1 MDLVCFAGTGAAW
14 FTNARQC
21 VSPIRLDAW
30 AQEPSPEYLHHPSS
44 GRVNPLLPSSCSSSS
59 TWKHF
64 SRRGAL
70 QQSASILSSTMAMVS
85 SLPEVSF
92 AQERQ
97 SQQEDTMKIQHPFRY
112 SDSWTGTNLPVLSL
126 EEAILSA
133 RPITAEAGDGNFDRD
148 SGHPNVK
155 ESGETRYINS
165 SSNNLIWSM
174 GRWPDP
180 VLRRPAE
187 VVDGDVWFGT
197 DTLANACQILKTTAD
212 HHGAVGL
219 AAQQCGI
226 NARIVY
232 VNLLPEASSTTKR
245 GHKAAALNWPKS
257 TSLLMVNPRIVQRSA
272 EAEMLC
278 WEEQCLVLPPSFDV
292 TLLRDKWVD
301 LQYWTPTG
309 NLKETRL
316 HGELARCVQ
325 HELDHDRG
333 ILTLDHISLDEMES
347 LTVRLIE
354 KPEHE
359 SRMNAAY
366 ARAVEPRVI
375 QHTET
380 FERETSKLAV

>member
-1 MDLVCFAGTGAAW
+1 MDLVCFGFAGPSTAC
-14 FTNARQC
+14 FTNVRQC
-21 VSPIRLDAW
+21 ALPMHLDAW
-30 AQEPSPEYLHHPSS
+30 VQEPSLEYLPHHPTSE
-44 GRVNPLLPSSCSSSS
+44 RVNPLLPSSSSSSS
-59 TWKHF
+59 TWLQHL
-64 SRRGAL
+64 SRRNAL
-70 QQSASILSSTMAMVS
+70 QQSAAILSSTIATIS
-85 SLPEVSF
+85 SLPDVCV

-97 SQQEDTMKIQHPFRY
+97 SEQEDTMKIQHPFRY
-112 SDSWTGTNLPVLSL
+112 SESWTGTNLPVLTL
-126 EEAILSA
+126 EEATLSA
-133 RPITAEAGDGNFDRD
+133 RPITAEEDGDGNCDR
-148 SGHPNVK
+148 GTGNPNK
-155 ESGETRYINS
+155 ELCETQYINS

-197 DTLANACQILKTTAD
+197 DTLDKVCQILKTTAD

-232 VNLLPEASSTTKR
+232 VNQLPPEASSTIKQR
-245 GHKAAALNWPKS
+245 RNKAVALNRPKS

-278 WEEQCLVLPPSFDV
+278 WTEQCLVLPPSFDV

-301 LQYWTPTG
+301 LQYWTPAG
-309 NLKETRL
+309 NLKEIRL

-347 LTVRLIE
+347 PTVRLIE
-354 KPEHE
+354 KAEHI
-359 SRMNAAY
+359 SRMNIAY

-375 QHTET
+375 
-380 FERETSKLAV
+380 